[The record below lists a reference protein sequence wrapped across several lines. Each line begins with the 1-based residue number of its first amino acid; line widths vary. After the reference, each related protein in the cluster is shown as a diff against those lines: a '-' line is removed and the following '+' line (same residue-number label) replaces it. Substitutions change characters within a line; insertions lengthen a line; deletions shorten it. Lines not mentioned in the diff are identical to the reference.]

1 VFAVV
6 LVVGLGCGGATNGPT
21 AAIVTATLTPDV
33 LTPVVC
39 VECGP
44 AAGQL
49 ELRATLTLREGAG
62 VGATVESVGVLFRN
76 DAGAVVA
83 QGEFDT
89 AAVVQLAGSNR
100 LPAGGA
106 LAIPLGIHFGD
117 SARRPGTFTATP
129 VLRDERGNRT
139 TLTASRPV
147 AGL

>member
-21 AAIVTATLTPDV
+21 AAIVSAALAPDV
-33 LTPVVC
+33 LTPVAC
-39 VECGP
+39 VACGP
-44 AAGQL
+44 TSGQL
-49 ELRATLTLREGAG
+49 ELRSTLTLREGAG

-83 QGEFDT
+83 QGEFDST
-89 AAVVQLAGSNR
+89 GVVQLAGSNR
-100 LPAGGA
+100 LPAGGT
-106 LAIPLGIHFGD
+106 LTVPLGIHFAD

-129 VLRDERGNRT
+129 VVRDERGNRI

-147 AGL
+147 AGP